1 MTRQRFPKHEC
12 HPLDLSLSL
21 GLGTRESEN
30 ELAFQNNFKGA
41 MTMYNEIIK
50 QENKIIQ
57 MINEGANKD
66 EIEMEEIALEAM
78 YDENETIRIYAS

>member
-1 MTRQRFPKHEC
+1 
-12 HPLDLSLSL
+12 
-21 GLGTRESEN
+21 
-30 ELAFQNNFKGA
+30 
-41 MTMYNEIIK
+41 MTMYYEIIK

-57 MINEGANKD
+57 MINEGATKD